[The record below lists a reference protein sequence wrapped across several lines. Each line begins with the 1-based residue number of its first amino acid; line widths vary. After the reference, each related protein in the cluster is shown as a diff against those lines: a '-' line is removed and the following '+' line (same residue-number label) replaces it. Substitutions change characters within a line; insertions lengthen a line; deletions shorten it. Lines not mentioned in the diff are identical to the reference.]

1 MNYEQMIRET
11 DDIVRRVMWH
21 NDMVTWLLGGMLAGL
36 MIVLGWI
43 AWSEHREK
51 MKILRSAQDAARE
64 ADLTRAQRE
73 WEDMQA
79 AQNEPYYRRM

>member
-51 MKILRSAQDAARE
+51 MKQL
-64 ADLTRAQRE
+64 RAQRE

-79 AQNEPYYRRM
+79 ARNEPYYRRM

>member
-21 NDMVTWLLGGMLAGL
+21 NDMVTWLLGSMLAGL

-51 MKILRSAQDAARE
+51 MKQL
-64 ADLTRAQRE
+64 RAQQE
-73 WEDMQA
+73 WMDMQA
-79 AQNEPYYRRM
+79 ARNEPYYRRM

>member
-43 AWSEHREK
+43 AWSEHRER
-51 MKILRSAQDAARE
+51 MRMIRE
-64 ADLTRAQRE
+64 QRE
-73 WEDMQA
+73 RQEWDDVRETFGQKT
-79 AQNEPYYRRM
+79 YYRM

>member
-21 NDMVTWLLGGMLAGL
+21 NELTTWLLGGMLAGL

-51 MKILRSAQDAARE
+51 MKQL
-64 ADLTRAQRE
+64 RAQQE
-73 WEDMQA
+73 WMDMQTA
-79 AQNEPYYRRM
+79 RNEPYYRRM